1 MIYNEAIGI
10 IELGNKSL
18 KCVIFKVNNDTTEIL
33 STSISASDGIN
44 NDVIVI

>member
-1 MIYNEAIGI
+1 MNPEDPIGI

-33 STSISASDGIN
+33 STSISASTELIMM
-44 NDVIVI
+44 